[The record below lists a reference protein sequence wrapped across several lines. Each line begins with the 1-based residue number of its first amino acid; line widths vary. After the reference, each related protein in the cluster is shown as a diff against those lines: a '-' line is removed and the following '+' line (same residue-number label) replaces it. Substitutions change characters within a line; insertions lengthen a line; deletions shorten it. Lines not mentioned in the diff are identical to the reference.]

1 MPASPLLRRA
11 VQAALLGARRTGGLA
26 DPTLLDAVE
35 AAGYARSRVGVEPAP
50 LEAALRAAPA
60 RRAAT
65 PGRRWREVEVRE
77 ASIVR
82 PPGLRIDLGGSAKGL
97 AADWAASRLRG
108 RFVVDC
114 GGDVRV
120 GGTHDVALR
129 GTAHTLRV
137 TDAAVATSGI
147 DRRVWQRPD
156 GSYAHHLLD
165 PGTGEPAWTGVI
177 SATAIAATALE
188 AEALAKAALLS
199 GPRGARRSW
208 RGGGI
213 VVGEA
218 AARGRRG
225 AGGGRMTRDPMDYGW
240 WLASRAS
247 GLVALALITLSVG
260 VGLAMAGKAFR
271 KPGLPRKLMALHEHA
286 ALGGLIAIAVHGIT
300 LLGDRWLHPGP
311 AGIAVPFVM
320 DYRPVYTG
328 LGIVAGYLAAALGL
342 SASTPAA
349 GSARSCGGSCTGRRS
364 PCTCSP

>member
-1 MPASPLLRRA
+1 MNELIFPSMGTTVRLLADAPLEPIRAGIEAVAARLTRFDPASELCVLNADPRAEVPASPLLRRA

-35 AAGYARSRVGVEPAP
+35 AAGYARTRVGVEPP
-50 LEAALRAAPA
+50 

-77 ASIVR
+77 ASIRR

-97 AADWAASRLRG
+97 AADWAASQLRG
-108 RFVVDC
+108 RFAVDC

-129 GTAHTLRV
+129 GTAHTVRV
-137 TDAAVATSGI
+137 TDAAIATSGI

-199 GPRGARRSW
+199 GPR
-208 RGGGI
+208 
-213 VVGEA
+213 
-218 AARGRRG
+218 RGR
-225 AGGGRMTRDPMDYGW
+225 AY
-240 WLASRAS
+240 AE
-247 GLVALALITLSVG
+247 LV
-260 VGLAMAGKAFR
+260 
-271 KPGLPRKLMALHEHA
+271 
-286 ALGGLIAIAVHGIT
+286 
-300 LLGDRWLHPGP
+300 
-311 AGIAVPFVM
+311 
-320 DYRPVYTG
+320 
-328 LGIVAGYLAAALGL
+328 VAE
-342 SASTPAA
+342 
-349 GSARSCGGSCTGRRS
+349 
-364 PCTCSP
+364 